1 MVRKLADFYNS
12 TRSARKI
19 IVVDLGFLGDS
30 VHLIPALVELKRHYP
45 HAELHTLSAPLGRDV
60 LQLAPCVDRAWAF
73 PLGAQSPPW
82 WRHWGIIGA
91 LRREGFEVAFNFSG
105 ADRTIFLT
113 ALTGARWRVAH
124 AGGRDHFW
132 KTWLIRN
139 WVPRQRRDVPVFE
152 QRRGVLA
159 ACGFELEPARFE
171 LAVPA
176 AARAWA
182 AATVPER
189 AVHFSLSA
197 SSPLKEW
204 PLRQWVEL
212 ASRLVER
219 HPHLTVIA
227 TGSPSARE
235 QERLR
240 QFAAQT
246 RSERVQV
253 LPPGM
258 TIAQLAALL
267 ERCEVHVGADSGV
280 LHLAMALGVAT
291 VALFREYAGTG
302 EWLPRGPRQRQVTVA
317 CACADVRPPP
327 CAAGGE
333 ARCLAEISAVRV
345 GQLVEN
351 LRTVS

>member
-1 MVRKLADFYNS
+1 M
-12 TRSARKI
+12 
-19 IVVDLGFLGDS
+19 VVDLGFLGDS

-45 HAELHTLSAPLGRDV
+45 QAELHTLSAPLGRDV
-60 LQLAPCVDRAWAF
+60 LQLAPGVDRAWAF

-82 WRHWGIIGA
+82 WRHWGIIREV
-91 LRREGFEVAFNFSG
+91 RRAGFEVAFNFSG

-124 AGGRDHFW
+124 LGGRDHFW
-132 KTWLIRN
+132 KTWLIAN
-139 WVPRQRRDVPVFE
+139 WVPRQPRDVPVFE
-152 QRRGVLA
+152 QRRSVLA
-159 ACGFELEPARFE
+159 ACGMGLEPARFE
-171 LAVPA
+171 LAIPT

-182 AATVPER
+182 AAAVPVR
-189 AVHFSLSA
+189 AIHFSLSA

-212 ASRLVER
+212 ARQLVER
-219 HPHLTVIA
+219 HPQLTVLA

-235 QERLR
+235 QERLQ

-246 RSERVQV
+246 RSERVRV

-267 ERCEVHVGADSGV
+267 DRGDVHVGADSGV

-291 VALFREYAGTG
+291 VALFRDYAGTV
-302 EWLPRGPRQRQVTVA
+302 EWLPRGPRHRQVTVA
-317 CACADVRPPP
+317 CACADVKQPP
-327 CAAGGE
+327 CAAAGE

-345 GQLVEN
+345 GRLVEE
-351 LRTVS
+351 LLAVG